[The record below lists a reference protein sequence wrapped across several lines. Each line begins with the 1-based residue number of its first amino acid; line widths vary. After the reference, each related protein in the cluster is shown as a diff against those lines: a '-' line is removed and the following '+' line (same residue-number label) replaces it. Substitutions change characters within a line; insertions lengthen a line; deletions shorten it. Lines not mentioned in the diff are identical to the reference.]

1 MQRDKKE
8 EAANMI
14 LLEQAYKEAKREA
27 EAEDVELGR
36 ITVNIKDRY
45 DQIISRIAAVG
56 ANSRI
61 AM

>member
-27 EAEDVELGR
+27 ETEDVELGR

-45 DQIISRIAAVG
+45 DQIATRIAAV
-56 ANSRI
+56 NTNCRT